1 MATWAIGDVQGCF
14 EPLTRLME
22 RVRYRRGTDR
32 LCFVG
37 DLVNRGPDSLEV
49 LRLAMAEDAIAVL
62 GNHDLYALARA
73 FDLVPPTADDTLSAL
88 WTAPDRDALIGW
100 LLARPVLAEVSG
112 ALVVH
117 AGLLPRWS
125 AAEALE
131 EARAVERYL
140 AADPKSFIARYF
152 QRPKIPWSAEL
163 SGAERAAAA
172 LGVFVRIRFVD
183 GEGRPVPGASPPERP
198 PVEGARPWFLM
209 GEARDKRVVFGHWAA
224 LGLWVDERVAGL
236 DTGCVWGGS
245 LTAMNLDN
253 RDIFA
258 VGAKT

>member
-1 MATWAIGDVQGCF
+1 MATWAIGDVQGCH

-22 RVRYRRGTDR
+22 RVRYRRGADR

-37 DLVNRGPDSLEV
+37 DLVNRGPDSLGV
-49 LRLAMAEDAIAVL
+49 LRVAMAEDSLAVL

-73 FDLVPPTADDTLSAL
+73 FDLVPPTSDDTLSAL

-100 LLARPVLAEVSG
+100 LLARPVLLEVSG

-125 AAEALE
+125 ATEATAEARL
-131 EARAVERYL
+131 VERYL
-140 AADPKSFIARYF
+140 AADPKSFLARYF
-152 QRPKIPWSAEL
+152 QRPKTPWSPEL
-163 SGAERAAAA
+163 SGAERAVAA

-183 GEGRPVPGASPPERP
+183 SLGQPVPGASAPERP
-198 PVEGARPWFLM
+198 PVPGARPWFLS
-209 GEARDKRVVFGHWAA
+209 GAPRDRRVVFGHWAA

-236 DTGCVWGGS
+236 DSGCVWGGS
-245 LTAMNLDN
+245 LTAMNLEN

-258 VGAKT
+258 VGIKT